1 MGCIMKEGRYI
12 GSSIAENVLSHAD
25 NDGAV
30 WSKPVMV
37 VVKSKD
43 FTFGSVYVS
52 FADGG
57 YNGS

>member
-1 MGCIMKEGRYI
+1 MKEGRYI
-12 GSSIAENVLSHAD
+12 VSSVAENALSHAD